1 MRLTWSSWQP
11 TTSSGTR
18 SSRWSRW
25 VNRTCTTP
33 PSSAP
38 TTSSPTASPPTTP
51 SNRMLTSS
59 SCCTGTTTTT
69 RSHRARGRRIL
80 SSPNTATAPP
90 TPSPSPPSC
99 TCPGSSTWPSC
110 RTNWRVTPTARAK
123 YRSCVTST
131 TVPVNARSASSTTS
145 SESTSRKL
153 VGSSSS
159 STSAPPLTIVA
170 SRSRRSSPADK
181 VASGW
186 SSWWVSKR
194 YARRGRRCEG
204 QAQHG
209 TGLGLRE
216 PCGGLHLPALPRL
229 GLARHLLGVPSLFVR
244 AQPATDRAFDRLGLA
259 PGAFD
264 VLGEPG
270 PRLLLR
276 LEVQQQPLPAALFL
290 DPVSGVVAR
299 VDQRFVVDAVELDD
313 GGDHAVEERPVVRDD
328 EQRAGEVGEVAAE
341 PVEAGRVEVVRGFV
355 EQEYRRLGEQ
365 HPGEH
370 DPGLLTAGQGA
381 ETPAGIDPVDTQL
394 CAYLVHPGGIRPP
407 AELGE
412 PVEVLGVGLL
422 DGVGGIRLPGG
433 LGGVGWLGGLGW
445 LGGVG
450 GFGEPEAAGK
460 RGQLAWRAR
469 QVRADRG
476 GRVGHLL
483 GVVAERGGC
492 VDGSLVRPQLAGQD
506 AQQCRLAHAVRTDQA
521 DPVAPGQGQR
531 HAPEQR
537 LAVVGHR
544 KIDSL
549 KQGAHLR
556 DIGWKDHR
564 SCRGLPHRCLRS
576 SGRGRCR
583 GPCCRG
589 RCISPTGLGGRRAS
603 KIS

>member
-1 MRLTWSSWQP
+1 VRDQHDGTGERAQRLLDHVERVDVEEVGGLVEQQHL
-11 TTSSGTR
+11 GAA
-18 SSRWSRW
+18 
-25 VNRTCTTP
+25 VD
-33 PSSAP
+33 
-38 TTSSPTASPPTTP
+38 
-51 SNRMLTSS
+51 
-59 SCCTGTTTTT
+59 
-69 RSHRARGRRIL
+69 HRGEQEPAQLARRQGGQRL
-80 SSPNTATAPP
+80 
-90 TPSPSPPSC
+90 
-99 TCPGSSTWPSC
+99 
-110 RTNWRVTPTARAK
+110 V
-123 YRSCVTST
+123 
-131 TVPVNARSASSTTS
+131 
-145 SESTSRKL
+145 EL
-153 VGSSSS
+153 VGVEEVPGEGGLGLVDVHRHLGPEEVPH
-159 STSAPPLTIVA
+159 ADVEVQVVVGL
-170 SRSRRSSPADK
+170 REQRRRGQCLVEQRPQQRGLAGAVDAGDEYP
-181 VASGW
+181 VTGPDLRVFGHQLAH
-186 SSWWVSKR
+186 
-194 YARRGRRCEG
+194 RGRRCEG

-506 AQQCRLAHAVRTDQA
+506 AQQGRLAHAVRTDQA